1 MYNTYTI
8 GELAK
13 ILGITPE
20 TIRYYERKGIIAP
33 IHDEKTNYRYY
44 TTWDL
49 HMIIR
54 ARCYLGF
61 GLTIDETSKILQ
73 KRTLEEIDDV
83 LDNQEKIIEQ
93 NIIYNMNLLKK
104 MRTNRALINNFEEKN
119 LTLRTSPGIFRIDTQ
134 KCYTLDL
141 SEQEK
146 EELKQFTQYVPFIFS
161 TALFPKEHIETENK
175 DFYFGVG
182 IEEGLIMWVGALPC
196 ILLVVLLNKNYIVS
210 VVITFFYTTAN
221 YILSM
226 SDAFL
231 TQPFGLNIGTLF
243 PGPLAFRWTFQF
255 YDQSQ
260 TSAEL
265 ADLLERISPY
275 FLNGVQVFGVIV
287 VEAVVFLALIALVY
301 RRQEI

>member
-8 GELAK
+8 GELAR

-61 GLTIDETSKILQ
+61 GLSIDETSKILQ

-104 MRTNRALINNFEEKN
+104 MRTNRALINSFEEKN
-119 LTLRTSPGIFRIDTQ
+119 LTLRTSPGIFRIDSQ

-175 DFYFGVG
+175 DFYFGIG
-182 IEEGLIMWVGALPC
+182 IEEQFASLFDIKETEYVHYYPPRTCLYMSFSSRSSQ
-196 ILLVVLLNKNYIVS
+196 ILTYEVLEPAFEYMKKNNLELDGDIFTQIVS
-210 VVITFFYTTAN
+210 MWKPEEEYFN
-221 YILSM
+221 WH
-226 SDAFL
+226 
-231 TQPFGLNIGTLF
+231 NIWI
-243 PGPLAFRWTFQF
+243 P
-255 YDQSQ
+255 
-260 TSAEL
+260 
-265 ADLLERISPY
+265 IK
-275 FLNGVQVFGVIV
+275 
-287 VEAVVFLALIALVY
+287 
-301 RRQEI
+301 

>member
-54 ARCYLGF
+54 ARYYLGF

-161 TALFPKEHIETENK
+161 TALFPKEHKETEYVHYYPPRTCLYMS
-175 DFYFGVG
+175 FSSRSSQ
-182 IEEGLIMWVGALPC
+182 
-196 ILLVVLLNKNYIVS
+196 ILTYEVLEPAFEYMKKNNLELDGDIFTQIVS
-210 VVITFFYTTAN
+210 MWKPEEEYFN
-221 YILSM
+221 WH
-226 SDAFL
+226 
-231 TQPFGLNIGTLF
+231 NIWI
-243 PGPLAFRWTFQF
+243 P
-255 YDQSQ
+255 
-260 TSAEL
+260 
-265 ADLLERISPY
+265 
-275 FLNGVQVFGVIV
+275 VK
-287 VEAVVFLALIALVY
+287 
-301 RRQEI
+301 

>member
-20 TIRYYERKGIIAP
+20 TIRYYERKVIIAP

-104 MRTNRALINNFEEKN
+104 MSTNRALINNFQEKN
-119 LTLRTSPGIFRIDTQ
+119 FTLRTSPGIFRIDTQ

-146 EELKQFTQYVPFIFS
+146 EELKQFTQYVPF
-161 TALFPKEHIETENK
+161 
-175 DFYFGVG
+175 
-182 IEEGLIMWVGALPC
+182 
-196 ILLVVLLNKNYIVS
+196 
-210 VVITFFYTTAN
+210 
-221 YILSM
+221 
-226 SDAFL
+226 
-231 TQPFGLNIGTLF
+231 
-243 PGPLAFRWTFQF
+243 
-255 YDQSQ
+255 
-260 TSAEL
+260 
-265 ADLLERISPY
+265 Y
-275 FLNGVQVFGVIV
+275 FLYCIISKRTYRNRKQR
-287 VEAVVFLALIALVY
+287 FLFWRWD
-301 RRQEI
+301 RRTVCIII